1 MTPAEVITADANERG
16 IDPQQVLGAVAQ
28 LIQNNQGKLFNAGN
42 SVLFVRLLSED
53 IGELH
58 FFTEDSP
65 IAIARYIKVFW
76 SALKKIIFYHQGLF
90 VLNMLHYTKL
100 LVYIYYQPCNHL
112 ALRSNVGPHIA
123 PCYCPKMKHIE

>member
-28 LIQNNQGKLFNAGN
+28 LIQNKQGKLFNAGN

-76 SALKKIIFYHQGLF
+76 NGLKKAGI
-90 VLNMLHYTKL
+90 KR
-100 LVYIYYQPCNHL
+100 VYGKADNQEILQLIQRAGADIQQPDLEGYNWM
-112 ALRSNVGPHIA
+112 AEV
-123 PCYCPKMKHIE
+123 